1 MVAGTRTHDNR
12 IETELETQ
20 TDSVSQPTAT
30 LWMGDQS
37 FISAH
42 SATGTTAKDTRQQGA
57 QRLETYFHTSSIG
70 TWNGYVANTTN
81 KQRTIPA
88 PLNCN
93 HLNKSHSVSEITIQ
107 ITIRW
112 FSKRAVCICAVL

>member
-12 IETELETQ
+12 VKTELETQ

-57 QRLETYFHTSSIG
+57 QRLETHFHTSSIG
-70 TWNGYVANTTN
+70 TWNSCVANTTIRR
-81 KQRTIPA
+81 QAIPLS
-88 PLNCN
+88 LN
-93 HLNKSHSVSEITIQ
+93 
-107 ITIRW
+107 
-112 FSKRAVCICAVL
+112 